1 MHVLRCCGTYLLG
14 SECQFRFLVELT
26 HKTQLYF
33 QTFVMLSR
41 YSPWKD
47 NFILE
52 VVQCS
57 NVGLLYSAPK
67 EDDGLFGQELF

>member
-41 YSPWKD
+41 YSNQVLCPQ
-47 NFILE
+47 NVLSVRIYYIFCLIMSAASE
-52 VVQCS
+52 VFFLMQTS
-57 NVGLLYSAPK
+57 
-67 EDDGLFGQELF
+67 